1 MPTTAQLRDRL
12 INKLQ
17 ELFQLDQPDL
27 DFGFYKIMHAKAE
40 QVTAFIERDLLKII
54 EAAFGQVDQQKLA
67 ALQTEYQQA
76 IQLAKNFGAP
86 NPEETDGVQAIK
98 TKIVALQDSGTV
110 EADIYDQLYRFFSRY
125 YDNGDFIS
133 QRYYARE
140 TAGKAAP
147 YAIPYGGEEVKLHW
161 ANADQFYI
169 KTAEYFNRYTVNLRE
184 AEEVKKNQGSLPLA
198 LDEKPLK
205 VTFAIAAGS
214 EGEHGNVK
222 AGDNTKRFFLI
233 DENNPVELT
242 ESGELFINFV
252 YRADP
257 EKSGT

>member
-54 EAAFGQVDQQKLA
+54 EVAFGQVDQQKLA

-98 TKIVALQDSGTV
+98 AKIVALQDSGTV

-242 ESGELFINFV
+242 E
-252 YRADP
+252 
-257 EKSGT
+257 

>member
-54 EAAFGQVDQQKLA
+54 EVAFGQVDQQKLA

-98 TKIVALQDSGTV
+98 AKIVALQESGTV

-147 YAIPYGGEEVKLHW
+147 YAIPYG
-161 ANADQFYI
+161 
-169 KTAEYFNRYTVNLRE
+169 
-184 AEEVKKNQGSLPLA
+184 
-198 LDEKPLK
+198 
-205 VTFAIAAGS
+205 
-214 EGEHGNVK
+214 
-222 AGDNTKRFFLI
+222 
-233 DENNPVELT
+233 
-242 ESGELFINFV
+242 
-252 YRADP
+252 
-257 EKSGT
+257 